1 MNDRPKR
8 LGDDSTIPLL
18 SALLLAL
25 AFLGIVVA
33 IGLTDGPDAPAAAS
47 STTTTAAGGP
57 QGDILTPLV
66 TLRLDT
72 AGEGKGTVRVAGMP
86 KVCGQACS
94 FKVDQDTSVTII
106 ARSAPGSRFV
116 SWTGSCG
123 GGRIC
128 TILMDKSQTITALFS
143 LPSDSTPEP
152 VAPEPDCTDGLDND
166 DDGYA
171 DDADVECFTGN
182 SEAPLDDPG
191 ATFDDVAPPPVARP
205 PVVPRPVVPPP
216 VVPPPPPPV
225 VPEPEVSPPVPPPA
239 PAVLPP

>member
-1 MNDRPKR
+1 MNNRPKR

-33 IGLTDGPDAPAAAS
+33 IGLTDGPDTPAAAS
-47 STTTTAAGGP
+47 STTTTAAAAP
-57 QGDILTPLV
+57 EGDIPTPLV
-66 TLRLDT
+66 TLTLDT

-86 KVCGQACS
+86 KVCSQACS

-128 TILMDKSQTITALFS
+128 TILMDKSITYTALFA
-143 LPSDSTPEP
+143 LPSDSTPEL
-152 VAPEPDCTDGLDND
+152 VVPEPDCSDGLDND

-191 ATFDDVAPPPVARP
+191 ATFDDAAPP
-205 PVVPRPVVPPP
+205 PVVPPP
-216 VVPPPPPPV
+216 VVPPPVVPPPPPPPV
-225 VPEPEVSPPVPPPA
+225 VPEPEVSPPAPPPA